1 MELLTQYIL
10 DIAFGIILLVTVI
23 QCGKRGLFK
32 TLMRF
37 ARIVLAAVAAYF
49 FGSRVATF
57 LADKFLSERIYNVV
71 YGKIEGIYQK
81 AADSFDAQKILAA
94 FPSFL
99 LPKSMQEEI
108 SSMEETG
115 EALVV
120 SSSEALS
127 GVLTKIVSTV
137 LGYVLVFIVALILLA
152 IVTAIIGAV
161 IKRLEVL
168 GTMDHVL
175 GAVFG
180 VAVAW
185 VLLTILC
192 SLLKFFFASEDF
204 YTQSHAVKFL
214 AETPIT
220 KYLKFLD
227 LDGLLSKAFNRS

>member
-1 MELLTQYIL
+1 MNFLTQYIL
-10 DIAFGIILLVTVI
+10 DIIFVIILLVTVI

-57 LADKFLSERIYNVV
+57 LADKFLAKRLYDLVYN
-71 YGKIEGIYQK
+71 KIEGIYQK
-81 AADSFDAQKILAA
+81 AAESFDAQKILSS
-94 FPSFL
+94 FPNFL
-99 LPKSMQEEI
+99 INDSMREQI
-108 SSMEETG
+108 GSMEETG
-115 EALVV
+115 EELVV
-120 SSSEALS
+120 SATDSIS

-152 IVTAIIGAV
+152 IVTAIIGAI

-185 VLLTILC
+185 VLLTIVC
-192 SLLKFFFASEDF
+192 SLLKFFCAEEAF
-204 YTQSHAVKFL
+204 YTQSRAVKFL
-214 AETPIT
+214 AETPVT
-220 KYLKFLD
+220 KFLKFLD
-227 LDGLLSKAFNRS
+227 LDGLLSKAFKR